1 MGLFGTIQQSAGA
14 LQAAQIGLQVVGN
27 NIANANTPGYIRQ
40 QLQQS
45 SAQAVRIGGLIR
57 GQGVRPT
64 GIVQVV
70 DKALAER
77 MFNAKTDLAG
87 SEALD
92 KAYSQ
97 LEELSTDLDNEGLNQ
112 QLSLFNNALHEL
124 SAQPGDSSLRDFVI
138 LQADTLTQNIR
149 RSREDAL
156 SRRELW
162 NNDLDQISN
171 QINRLT
177 ERISKLNLEIASIEG
192 GGLIH
197 SDATGL
203 RDQRYKDLE
212 ELATYV
218 NINIQ
223 EQESGSVNIFVGGDY
238 LVSNGN
244 YREVYTAYSE
254 NSGGNEVRIIETDSP
269 LQASGGIL
277 AATKVARD
285 TVFGEFVDSL
295 DQMAAALIR
304 SVNEV
309 HSQGQGREGHLEL
322 LSSVAADTGVPL
334 VDAGLPWTPR
344 NGTFDMSVVDENG
357 QVISDHRISVRVL
370 GQVTD
375 STISSIVA
383 DIDAIEGLTA
393 SVTAEGRVEIL
404 SDSPTSSFTF
414 GEDTTGFLAAAGI
427 NTFFVG
433 SSALDIAVNDILK
446 RDADFLAISYGGIG
460 EDTDALTGLLDLVD
474 RPLDNLDGRS
484 VRDTYETMVGGL
496 GQKISLQQSATE
508 GLRNFYATLQS
519 QHLAITGVNIDE
531 ESIKMIT
538 FQRAFQASSRV
549 IATAS
554 EMLELLVNL

>member
-1 MGLFGTIQQSAGA
+1 MSLFGTIQQSAGA

-27 NIANANTPGYIRQ
+27 NIANTNTPGYIRQ

-45 SAQAVRIGGLIR
+45 SAEAVRIGGLIK
-57 GQGVRPT
+57 GHGVRPT
-64 GIVQVV
+64 GIVQMV
-70 DKALAER
+70 DKVLAER

-97 LEELSTDLDNEGLNQ
+97 LEELSTDLDNQGLNK

-138 LQADTLTQNIR
+138 LQGDTLTQNIR

-162 NNDLDQISN
+162 NKDLDQMSN

-177 ERISKLNLEIASIEG
+177 ERIAKLNLEIATIEG

-212 ELATYV
+212 ELASYV
-218 NINIQ
+218 DINVQ
-223 EQESGSVNIFVGGDY
+223 EQESGAVSVFVGGDY

-244 YREVYTAYSE
+244 YREVYTAYS
-254 NSGGNEVRIIETDSP
+254 NTAGGNEVRIIETDSP
-269 LQASGGIL
+269 LQASSGIL
-277 AATKVARD
+277 AATKTARD
-285 TVFGEFVDSL
+285 SIFGEFVDSL
-295 DQMAAALIR
+295 DDMAAALIR

-309 HSQGQGREGHLEL
+309 HSQGQGRDGHLEL
-322 LSSVAADTGVPL
+322 LSSVAADAGVPL
-334 VDAGLPWTPR
+334 VEAGLAWTPR
-344 NGTFDMSVVDENG
+344 NGTFDMNVVDENG
-357 QVISDHRISVRVL
+357 QVISDHRISVRIL

-375 STISSIVA
+375 STINSIVA

-393 SVTAEGRVEIL
+393 SVTAEGRIEIL

-427 NTFFVG
+427 NTFFTG
-433 SSALDIAVNDILK
+433 SNAVDISVNDDPQAGCRFSGDQL
-446 RDADFLAISYGGIG
+446 RRHRRGHGCLDRSAGSY
-460 EDTDALTGLLDLVD
+460 
-474 RPLDNLDGRS
+474 RS
-484 VRDTYETMVGGL
+484 
-496 GQKISLQQSATE
+496 A
-508 GLRNFYATLQS
+508 A
-519 QHLAITGVNIDE
+519 
-531 ESIKMIT
+531 
-538 FQRAFQASSRV
+538 
-549 IATAS
+549 
-554 EMLELLVNL
+554 